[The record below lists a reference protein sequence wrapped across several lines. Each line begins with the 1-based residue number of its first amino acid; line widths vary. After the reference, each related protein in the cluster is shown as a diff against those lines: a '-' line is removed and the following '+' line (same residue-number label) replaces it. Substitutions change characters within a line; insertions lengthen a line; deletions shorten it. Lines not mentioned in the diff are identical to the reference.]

1 MNNFFFFIFRVF
13 LVVVVVVL
21 VVNVVTSDSV
31 VDKTVIVEESR
42 SVFLFTFV
50 YILTCVNFFGEQEI
64 VCAFFAT

>member
-13 LVVVVVVL
+13 LVVVVVL